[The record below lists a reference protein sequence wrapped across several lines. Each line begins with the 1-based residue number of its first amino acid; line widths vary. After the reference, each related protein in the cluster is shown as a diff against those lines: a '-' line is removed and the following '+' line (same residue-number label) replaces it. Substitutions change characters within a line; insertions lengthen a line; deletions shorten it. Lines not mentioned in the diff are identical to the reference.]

1 MSSAVSTLFSTV
13 KCLKILEPCPFTNSV
28 SQTLT
33 WHIICLALECLSL
46 EFIQF
51 TCEPSPQW
59 PPPTLKP
66 DDLKNEVTAPTA
78 HIHVTHVYIWSGTVL
93 KGLPSKCIQITNL
106 YLPHRAAVLL
116 TAPSLFLI
124 KGFRTQHSFHCTPD
138 CHNLPYIHLSVLG
151 DCSTSLL
158 WFLKANKVAS

>member
-1 MSSAVSTLFSTV
+1 MPIYQFCFSNSDMAYYLHGIGMSLSRIYPVYLWTL
-13 KCLKILEPCPFTNSV
+13 
-28 SQTLT
+28 
-33 WHIICLALECLSL
+33 
-46 EFIQF
+46 
-51 TCEPSPQW
+51 
-59 PPPTLKP
+59 PPMATTHSRRP

-106 YLPHRAAVLL
+106 YLPHGAAVLL

-138 CHNLPYIHLSVLG
+138 CHNLPYIHLSILG